1 MRWYVHVDMDAYFA
15 SVEQRV
21 NPSLQG
27 RPVIVGGRPG
37 SRGVVST
44 ASYEARAFG
53 VRSGMPIGEAVRR
66 CPDGVFLNGNF
77 ALYVHTS
84 KCIFEVL
91 RTFSPRVQPAS
102 IDEAYLE
109 LDTSEDPRVFGPRIQ
124 AAIQVAVELSA
135 SLGISD
141 TKYLS
146 KIASAF
152 EKPRGLTVLCT
163 ADVPARLWPLPSGT
177 LYGVGPKTEARLRA
191 LGYVT
196 VGDVANAPEGALER
210 RFGAG
215 GLSLRQRAHGHSH
228 GRVVPPEEAPDVKS
242 IGHERTLEH
251 NVYDHAQLQAL
262 LATLAEKVGRR
273 ARKHGLA
280 GRRVVVK
287 LRDPKFNTITHGR
300 MLPRPL
306 DADADLSRIARE
318 LLAETRF
325 WERGV
330 RLVGLCLEQLVRTD
344 QVQQLAFDFNAPAQ
358 RALPALDAI
367 RSKYGET
374 AIGAA
379 RAFEAGTRVRRDRIS
394 FQMPDVQS
402 LA

>member
-1 MRWYVHVDMDAYFA
+1 MRWFVHVDMDAYFA
-15 SVEQRV
+15 SVEQCV
-21 NPSLQG
+21 NPALQG
-27 RPVIVGGRPG
+27 KAVIVGGRPG

-44 ASYEARAFG
+44 ASYEARAYG
-53 VRSGMPIGEAVRR
+53 VRSGMPIAEAVRR
-66 CPDGVFLNGNF
+66 CPDGVFVGGNF

-84 KCIFEVL
+84 KRIFEVL

-109 LDTSEDPRVFGPRIQ
+109 METDDEPRVFGARIQ
-124 AAIQVAVELSA
+124 TAIRDAVHLGA

-141 TKYLS
+141 TKYLA

-152 EKPRGLTVLCT
+152 EKPLGLTVLCT
-163 ADVPARLWPLPSGT
+163 ADVPARLWPLPAGT

-191 LGYVT
+191 MGCAT
-196 VGDVANAPEGALER
+196 VGDVANAPDGALER
-210 RFGAG
+210 RFGAW
-215 GLSLRQRAHGHSH
+215 GLALRQRAHGRSR

-242 IGHERTLEH
+242 IGNERTLERD
-251 NVYDHAQLQAL
+251 VRDRAQIDAL

-273 ARKHGLA
+273 ARKHALA

-287 LRDPKFNTITHGR
+287 LRDPAFHTITHGR
-300 MLPRPL
+300 TVPLPL
-306 DADADLSRIARE
+306 DADADLSRVARE

-344 QVQQLAFDFNAPAQ
+344 QARQLAFDFSAPAQ

-379 RAFEAGTRVRRDRIS
+379 RALLAGRGVRRDRIS
-394 FQMPDVQS
+394 FHVPDLQP
-402 LA
+402 

>member
-1 MRWYVHVDMDAYFA
+1 MRWFVHVDMDAYFA
-15 SVEQRV
+15 SVEQRL
-21 NPSLQG
+21 NPALQG
-27 RPVIVGGRPG
+27 KPVIVGGRPG

-44 ASYEARAFG
+44 ASYEARTFG
-53 VRSGMPIGEAVRR
+53 IRSGMPIGEAVRR
-66 CPDGVFLNGNF
+66 CPDGIFITGNF

-84 KCIFEVL
+84 KRIFEVL
-91 RTFSPRVQPAS
+91 RDFTPRVQPAS

-109 LDTSEDPRVFGPRIQ
+109 LDTEDAPGVFGARIQ
-124 AAIQVAVELSA
+124 AAIQEVVGLSA

-152 EKPRGLTVLCT
+152 EKPHGLTVLCT
-163 ADVPARLWPLPSGT
+163 ADVPARLWPLPAGT
-177 LYGVGPKTEARLRA
+177 LYGVGPKTEARLRG

-210 RFGAG
+210 RFGAW
-215 GLSLRQRAHGHSH
+215 GLSLRQRACGESR
-228 GRVVPPEEAPDVKS
+228 GRVVTPEEAPDVKS
-242 IGHERTLEH
+242 IGHERTLERD
-251 NVYDHAQLQAL
+251 VRDRAQIDAL

-273 ARKHGLA
+273 ARKHALA

-287 LRDPKFNTITHGR
+287 LRDPKFHTITHGR

-344 QVQQLAFDFNAPAQ
+344 QAQQLAFDFNAPAA
-358 RALPALDAI
+358 RALPALDVI

-374 AIGAA
+374 SIGAA
-379 RAFEAGTRVRRDRIS
+379 RAFEAGKRVRRDRIS
-394 FQMPDVQS
+394 FHVPDLQS